1 MMATIDVPPPG
12 PREPMSDRARAC
24 ATVLQEEFG
33 IPFRFYD
40 ATTGG
45 MLWGH
50 DPDGVGGGPVPG
62 DPQVMLPLARKG
74 GARVRALPGRLF
86 ELLIPFQEP
95 GRPGMVAA
103 GVLAALAPTQP
114 EAGHEQAR
122 LQKWAQ
128 SVHDRLRMA
137 NQPTGRHRVDAGRD
151 GQSAIAWEAIMEL
164 ERLMCTQRIHKDP
177 TKNRKRVLR
186 AAAEIL
192 KVEVLVWV
200 PSRADDSI
208 LIEGECNLSP
218 WDCGQLANLIARS
231 PDLDRSGFL
240 ICNDVHKTSW
250 SVRFPHIV
258 NMMTVP
264 VAEHGSGGCVIALN
278 KRASPA
284 STLAVGKSEAGRA
297 DAVGPGSAEAVPFR
311 RSDAALLAPF
321 AALLGLHLRASQ
333 RYQQLKE
340 LLVGLTRSL
349 TAAIDAKDSY
359 TYGHSERVARI
370 AIELGRE
377 LGLQEDE
384 LSDIYLAG
392 LMHDIGKIGIRDD
405 VLSKPGPHTPEETKH
420 VRQHVT
426 IGYHILAGLHPI
438 SHLLPGVLY
447 HHERYDGMGYP
458 EGLKGE
464 AIPFLARILA
474 VADSFDAMSTSRPY
488 RAEMPSSRVDQILLE
503 GVETQWDKKVIDAFF
518 RCRERVHAIR
528 QRGVGESL
536 HNALDGALRNGGSS
550 HDRVRVDLWRP
561 IQDGPRRAAM

>member
-1 MMATIDVPPPG
+1 MKAPTDAPALA
-12 PREPMSDRARAC
+12 PRESLSDRARAFS
-24 ATVLQEEFG
+24 TVLQEEFG
-33 IPFRFYD
+33 IPFRFFD

-45 MLWGH
+45 TLWDH
-50 DPDGVGGGPVPG
+50 DPERVGEWPAPV
-62 DPQVMLPLARKG
+62 DPQVILPLARQG
-74 GARVRALPGRLF
+74 RARVRAMHGRLF
-86 ELLIPFQEP
+86 ELLIPFHEP
-95 GRPGMVAA
+95 GRPDMVAA
-103 GVLAALAPTQP
+103 GVLPALASTQP
-114 EAGHEQAR
+114 EAGHEHAR

-151 GQSAIAWEAIMEL
+151 GRSAIAWEAVMEL
-164 ERLMCTQRIHKDP
+164 EQLMRTQRIHKDV

-186 AAAEIL
+186 AAAELL
-192 KVEVLVWV
+192 KAEVLIWV
-200 PSRADDSI
+200 PSRADESI

-218 WDCGQLANLIARS
+218 WDCGQLANLIAHN
-231 PDLDRSGFL
+231 PELDRSGYL
-240 ICNDVHKTSW
+240 ICNDVHTMSW
-250 SVRFPHIV
+250 TVRFPQV
-258 NMMTVP
+258 FNLMSVP

-278 KRASPA
+278 KKASPSSSPA
-284 STLAVGKSEAGRA
+284 ALTGGRT
-297 DAVGPGSAEAVPFR
+297 DDVQHGSAEALPFR

-426 IGYHILAGLHPI
+426 IGYQILAGLHPI

-447 HHERYDGMGYP
+447 HHERYDGKGYP
-458 EGLKGE
+458 EGLKGD

-488 RAEMPSSRVDQILLE
+488 RSEMPSSRVDQILLE
-503 GVETQWDKKVIDAFF
+503 GAETQWDRKVIDAYF

-536 HNALDGALRNGGSS
+536 QKALVGALRNSGSS
-550 HDRVRVDLWRP
+550 QNQVRIDLWQP
-561 IQDGPRRAAM
+561 FPDGPRRAAM

>member
-1 MMATIDVPPPG
+1 MMATIDAPSPSTRQSP
-12 PREPMSDRARAC
+12 SDQARAF
-24 ATVLQEEFG
+24 ATVLSEEFG

-45 MLWGH
+45 MLWDH
-50 DPDGVGGGPVPG
+50 DPAGVGEWPVPG
-62 DPQVMLPLARKG
+62 DPQAILALARKG
-74 GARVRALPGRLF
+74 RAHVRALPGRRY
-86 ELLIPFQEP
+86 ELLIPFHEP
-95 GRPGMVAA
+95 GRPEMVAA
-103 GVLAALAPTQP
+103 GVLAALASTQP
-114 EAGHEQAR
+114 EAGHEHAR

-137 NQPTGRHRVDAGRD
+137 NQPTGRHRADAGRD
-151 GQSAIAWEAIMEL
+151 GRSAIAWESVMAL
-164 ERLMCTQRIHKDP
+164 EQLMRTQRIHKDP
-177 TKNRKRVLR
+177 TKNRRQVLQ
-186 AAAEIL
+186 AAAELL
-192 KVEVLVWV
+192 KVEVLIWV
-200 PSRADDSI
+200 PSRADDLI

-218 WDCGQLANLIARS
+218 WDCGQLANSIARS

-240 ICNDVHKTSW
+240 ICNDVRTTSW
-250 SVRFPHIV
+250 SVRFPQV
-258 NMMTVP
+258 FNMMAVP
-264 VAEHGSGGCVIALN
+264 LGEQGSGGCVIALN
-278 KRASPA
+278 KKASPS
-284 STLAVGKSEAGRA
+284 STS
-297 DAVGPGSAEAVPFR
+297 PGSAEPVPFR
-311 RSDAALLAPF
+311 RSDAALLSPF

-349 TAAIDAKDSY
+349 TAAIDAKDAY
-359 TYGHSERVARI
+359 TFGHSERVARI

-392 LMHDIGKIGIRDD
+392 LMHDVGKIGVRDA
-405 VLSKPGPHTPEETKH
+405 VLSKPGPLTPEEILH

-426 IGYHILAGLHPI
+426 IGYRILAGLHPI

-447 HHERYDGMGYP
+447 HHERYDGLGYP

-488 RAEMPSSRVDQILLE
+488 RAEMPSGLVDQILLE
-503 GVETQWDKKVIDAFF
+503 GAEAQWDRKVVDAFS

-536 HNALDGALRNGGSS
+536 HNALDGALRSGGSS
-550 HDRVRVDLWRP
+550 QDRVRIDLWQP
-561 IQDGPRRAAM
+561 IQDGPRRAVR